1 MNNQWLII
9 IGGIMKYK
17 RELIIILIITILVL
31 SLKFLNVLQMENNL
45 GYPLSLLLIIIIC
58 STITIWY
65 QRAIDKNHNNKD
77 INYKNLDILKYV
89 SAILIIVLHLRPF
102 QNFSNEL
109 DLLFNNIIT
118 RICVPIFFLI
128 TGYFVAIKERDNPN
142 YIKDYIKKMIPLYL
156 VWSTIYLP
164 IVIGVVIN
172 NISLINEYLSLINLK
187 GYVLVM
193 LLILCLPIILL
204 VMLLYTGVYYHLWY
218 FPALL
223 LSLLVLYFWKK
234 KFKIK
239 SLLIISFVLLLFGAT
254 ETYYGVLPINI
265 KEIVTSYYKI
275 FFTTRNFLFFGL
287 FYVVLG
293 FHLGSKKEVYSS
305 NCFIKLIVSIFFL
318 VWEAIFLHD
327 TERLN
332 SNILLSCVPLVY
344 YLFIS
349 VLYITKNNKRKG
361 LFPFRDLSKYYYF
374 LHPFVILI
382 CLSILKLINVNA
394 NPYIQILIVL
404 LLTHILSMLIINI
417 KKKNPKLII

>member
-45 GYPLSLLLIIIIC
+45 GYPLSLLLIIVIC

-65 QRAIDKNHNNKD
+65 QRLIDKNHDNKD
-77 INYKNLDILKYV
+77 INYKNLDILKYA

-128 TGYFVAIKERDNPN
+128 TGYFVAIKEKDNSN

-193 LLILCLPIILL
+193 LLILFLPIILL

-293 FHLGSKKEVYSS
+293 FHLGSKREV
-305 NCFIKLIVSIFFL
+305 
-318 VWEAIFLHD
+318 
-327 TERLN
+327 LN
-332 SNILLSCVPLVY
+332 
-344 YLFIS
+344 
-349 VLYITKNNKRKG
+349 
-361 LFPFRDLSKYYYF
+361 
-374 LHPFVILI
+374 
-382 CLSILKLINVNA
+382 
-394 NPYIQILIVL
+394 
-404 LLTHILSMLIINI
+404 
-417 KKKNPKLII
+417 

>member
-45 GYPLSLLLIIIIC
+45 GYPLSLLLIIVIC

-65 QRAIDKNHNNKD
+65 QRLIDKNHDNKD
-77 INYKNLDILKYV
+77 INYKNLDILKYA

-293 FHLGSKKEVYSS
+293 FHLGSKREVYSS